1 MGTKEIV
8 LIIVI
13 PVLLYLIIKGLN
25 HIQGLYKNGQ
35 ISYILKV
42 IYSFLVVIF
51 PLFYFMIINIKGT
64 VK

>member
-25 HIQGLYKNGQ
+25 HIHGLYKNGH
-35 ISYILKV
+35 ISYMSKV

-51 PLFYFMIINIKGT
+51 PLFYFLIINTKRT
-64 VK
+64 AK